1 MAYRQMLRRK
11 TTGLN
16 TKLWP
21 NLLDHY
27 NTPWPKL
34 VSSVNALKKGLPD
47 EGSPLTEPTLLN
59 ILQSESIPPDDQ
71 LPNTGV
77 GIEFER
83 LLSTV
88 FIKSNEYGTRCSTII
103 TLDYDNLLQ
112 FHEYS
117 YDYKGIQTN
126 KIKKTFRCLTES

>member
-1 MAYRQMLRRK
+1 MHK
-11 TTGLN
+11 
-16 TKLWP
+16 KKP
-21 NLLDHY
+21 
-27 NTPWPKL
+27 
-34 VSSVNALKKGLPD
+34 LKKGLPD